1 MFFIIKKKHMKDII
15 LKNIMEAGKV
25 FGCDELRGEILSYLP
40 RRCLHCHNKMN
51 NNKLLAFI
59 SLVLSLSIIFAGTN
73 VYAETTF
80 EKIKRTGKVTVGTEA
95 AFPPFEFVEDGK
107 IVGYGKDILDY
118 IIADMG
124 VELNQ
129 LDLPWQGILPGV
141 LAGKFDFVAT
151 SVSIRAERAKKY
163 AFTVPIA
170 EGTNWVMKRSGDSS
184 IMSPDDLSGKV
195 VCTQLAS
202 GSEKATKEWEAD
214 MKSRGLKG
222 YKELKL
228 FTAHPEATLALAN
241 GTCDAQTQTVPN
253 LAVVAKKQKGVFEL
267 VGPITDKTYMAWVT
281 RPEDTDLRDYISSK
295 ILEMRDKGLIDEI
308 QDKWFGFRMPIP
320 SEGHLP
326 EGAL

>member
-1 MFFIIKKKHMKDII
+1 MVK
-15 LKNIMEAGKV
+15 
-25 FGCDELRGEILSYLP
+25 
-40 RRCLHCHNKMN
+40 
-51 NNKLLAFI
+51 
-59 SLVLSLSIIFAGTN
+59 
-73 VYAETTF
+73 
-80 EKIKRTGKVTVGTEA
+80 
-95 AFPPFEFVEDGK
+95 
-107 IVGYGKDILDY
+107 
-118 IIADMG
+118 
-124 VELNQ
+124 LNQ

-151 SVSIRAERAKKY
+151 SVSIRSERAKKY

-170 EGTNWVMKRSGDSS
+170 EGTNWVMKRNGDGS

-202 GSEKATKEWEAD
+202 GSEKATKEFEAD

-222 YKELKL
+222 FKELKL

-253 LAVVAKKQKGVFEL
+253 LAVVSKKQKGVFEL

-295 ILEMRDKGLIDEI
+295 ILEMRDSGKIDAI

-320 SEGHLP
+320 SDGHLP